1 MESRIRLSSTLCA
14 NRAGVLIWA
23 PPLAVVHL
31 KGTKKLGFVL
41 MEAPP
46 GITGRLF
53 VAVEP
58 QEQER
63 RAQYMAQETVKW
75 FSQDKGYGGTKDNVR
90 DELDDAAG
98 RGRHDRD
105 DRKEAAP
112 EEVGQ
117 PGSGGVK
124 DNVRDEWAESQES
137 R

>member
-1 MESRIRLSSTLCA
+1 
-14 NRAGVLIWA
+14 
-23 PPLAVVHL
+23 VVHL
-31 KGTKKLGFVL
+31 RGTEKLGSVL
-41 MEAPP
+41 METPP
-46 GITGRLF
+46 GMTGRFF

-124 DNVRDEWAESQES
+124 DNVRDEWAESQE
-137 R
+137 RR

>member
-1 MESRIRLSSTLCA
+1 LR
-14 NRAGVLIWA
+14 
-23 PPLAVVHL
+23 
-31 KGTKKLGFVL
+31 GTKKLGFVL
-41 MEAPP
+41 METPP
-46 GITGRLF
+46 GMTGRFF

-63 RAQYMAQETVKW
+63 QAQYMAKETVKW
-75 FSQDKGYGGTKDNVR
+75 FSQDKGNGGTKDNVR

-105 DRKEAAP
+105 DRKDAAP
-112 EEVGQ
+112 EEMGQ

-124 DNVRDEWAESQES
+124 DNVRDEWTESQES